1 MNYKAVLYILGKIF
15 IILGAL
21 MLLPFTIA
29 LYYRLNG
36 FPEAS
41 YISFLV
47 PIGILLAA
55 GFILTL
61 KKPKSFNIYAKEG
74 FVICGLGWL
83 IMSAL
88 GALPFVISGCIPSYI
103 DAFFE
108 TASGFTTTGATIL
121 SEIHSLPKSILFWRS
136 FTHWIG
142 GMGILS
148 FMIAVV
154 PKARGNSM
162 LIMKAEVP
170 GPSASKVVS
179 KIADSARILY
189 IIYFVITIIEIFVLF
204 VGNRISGD
212 NIRFFDCVVTAFA
225 TAGTGGFSVLN
236 DSILGYH
243 SPFTEWV
250 LTIFMFLFGVN
261 FNLYFY
267 LLTKR
272 VRDVFKDEELRGYI
286 LINLSAAILITLN
299 ISSMYTN
306 ISTAIRDSFFSV
318 NSVMSTTG
326 FCTADF
332 NQWPTFSKVILIIL
346 MCIGCS
352 AGSTGGGLKVV
363 RFELFIKQMLCDFK
377 QALRPHSVIH
387 VRLNQK
393 TVDKKTMK
401 MLSSYLNIYIITLVV
416 SVFLISLDNFDST
429 TSFTAVIA
437 CLNNIGPGL
446 EVVGPTGNFADFS
459 VLSKIVLIFDMLAGR
474 LELFPIL
481 LLFSPYT
488 WKKAK

>member
-21 MLLPFTIA
+21 MLLPLSIA
-29 LYYRLNG
+29 IYYTLNG

-41 YISFLV
+41 YISFII
-47 PIGILLAA
+47 PIAVLIVLGIA
-55 GFILTL
+55 LTL
-61 KKPKSFNIYAKEG
+61 KKPKNFNIYAKEG
-74 FVICGLGWL
+74 FVICGIGWI
-83 IMSAL
+83 IMSLL
-88 GALPFVISGCIPSYI
+88 GALPFVISGSIPNYI

-108 TASGFTTTGATIL
+108 TVSGFTTTGATVL
-121 SEIHSLPKSILFWRS
+121 TEIQSLPKSILFWRS

-162 LIMKAEVP
+162 FIMKAEVP

-189 IIYFVITIIEIFVLF
+189 IIYFVMTIAEIAILYFGSKIT
-204 VGNRISGD
+204 GD
-212 NIRFFDCVVTAFA
+212 NIRFFDCVVNALA

-236 DSILGYH
+236 QSILGYN

-250 LTIFMFLFGVN
+250 LIIFMFLFGVN
-261 FNLYFY
+261 FNLYFFA
-267 LLTKR
+267 LTKR
-272 VRDVFKDEELRGYI
+272 IRDVFRDEELRGYLI
-286 LINLSAAILITLN
+286 INLTAVILITLN
-299 ISSMYTN
+299 ISSMYTDL
-306 ISTAIRDSFFSV
+306 STAIRDSFFSV

-332 NQWPTFSKVILIIL
+332 NNWPTFSKVILVIL
-346 MCIGCS
+346 MCIGGC

-363 RFELFIKQMLCDFK
+363 RFELFVKEMLCDLK
-377 QALRPHSVIH
+377 QALRPHSVIK
-387 VRLNQK
+387 VRMNKK
-393 TVDKKTMK
+393 TVDNKIMK
-401 MLSSYLNIYIITLVV
+401 NLSSYFNIYMITLVV

-429 TSFTAVIA
+429 TSFTAVIS
-437 CLNNIGPGL
+437 CINNIGPGL
-446 EVVGPTGNFADFS
+446 ELVGPTGNFAEFS

-481 LLFSPYT
+481 LLFSPNT

>member
-1 MNYKAVLYILGKIF
+1 MNYKAVLYILGKIL

-21 MLLPFTIA
+21 MLLPLSIA
-29 LYYRLNG
+29 VYYRLNG

-41 YISFLV
+41 YISFII
-47 PIGILLAA
+47 PIAVFVLPGLL
-55 GFILTL
+55 LTS

-74 FVICGLGWL
+74 FVICGAGWI

-88 GALPFVISGCIPSYI
+88 GALPFVISGCIPNYI

-108 TASGFTTTGATIL
+108 TASGFTTTGSTIL
-121 SEIHSLPKSILFWRS
+121 TEIHSLPKSILFWRS

-154 PKARGNSM
+154 PKAKGNSM
-162 LIMKAEVP
+162 SIMRAEVP

-189 IIYFVITIIEIFVLF
+189 IIYFVMTIIEILILF
-204 VGNRISGD
+204 FGSKLTGD
-212 NIRFFDCVVTAFA
+212 NIRFFDCVVTSFA

-236 DSILGYH
+236 NSILGYH
-243 SPFTEWV
+243 SPFMEWV
-250 LTIFMFLFGVN
+250 LIVFMFLFGVN
-261 FNLYFY
+261 FNLYFF

-272 VRDVFKDEELRGYI
+272 IRDIFKDEELRGYI
-286 LINLSAAILITLN
+286 IINLTAVILITLN
-299 ISSMYTN
+299 ISSMYD
-306 ISTAIRDSFFSV
+306 SLSMAVRDSFFSV

-332 NQWPTFSKVILIIL
+332 NQWPTFSKIILIIL
-346 MCIGCS
+346 MCVGCS

-363 RFELFIKQMLCDFK
+363 RLELFIKQMMCDFR
-377 QALRPHSVIH
+377 QTLRPHSVVN
-387 VRLNQK
+387 VRQNGK
-393 TVDKKTMK
+393 TVDKKIMK
-401 MLSSYLNIYIITLVV
+401 GVGSYLNIYIITLVL
-416 SVFLISLDNFDST
+416 SIFLISLDNFDST
-429 TSFTAVIA
+429 TTLTAVIT
-437 CLNNIGPGL
+437 CLNNIGPGFGA
-446 EVVGPTGNFADFS
+446 VGPVGNFADFS
-459 VLSKIVLIFDMLAGR
+459 VLSKLVLIFDMLAGR

-481 LLFSPYT
+481 LLFSPNT
-488 WKKAK
+488 WKKTK